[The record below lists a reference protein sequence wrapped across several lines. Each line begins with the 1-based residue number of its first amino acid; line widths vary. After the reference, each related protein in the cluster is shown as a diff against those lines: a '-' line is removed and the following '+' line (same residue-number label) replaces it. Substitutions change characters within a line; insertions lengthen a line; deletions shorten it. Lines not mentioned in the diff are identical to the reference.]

1 MSWTQDVLRSGR
13 GQVGGD
19 LLPCPSVTD
28 GETDSSQS
36 SIRMTLIVSGIVVHA
51 GQESTYDTSG
61 WEEHVRRVNSLPS
74 NKREQAR

>member
-1 MSWTQDVLRSGR
+1 MCSDQEGVKL
-13 GQVGGD
+13 GGD

-61 WEEHVRRVNSLPS
+61 WE
-74 NKREQAR
+74 

>member
-19 LLPCPSVTD
+19 LLPCPSATD

-36 SIRMTLIVSGIVVHA
+36 SIRMTLIVSGRGAWAREHIRYKWVGGA
-51 GQESTYDTSG
+51 SG
-61 WEEHVRRVNSLPS
+61 V
-74 NKREQAR
+74 